1 MAVIYKVTNTTG
13 VDQFSIQEGTFDGPG
28 GFQAHTNLQLH
39 GYGYKHWGEKFDNNF
54 YKLLEN
60 FACPEST
67 TIPGTPQTEA
77 DLLGVGSGSGINHPV
92 LGQLWFNTSTA
103 TKGLYV
109 NNGTTWDHIATTASI
124 SSISYDKATA
134 DATFVKKAGDT
145 IAGGLLITGG
155 HITGYNPGGTYNPNL
170 GPHFVFRAGTDEGG
184 VGTTTNVVF
193 GLGATNGIAANP
205 HIDFHS
211 SGGGN
216 NGDSRI
222 VASGGNPLAAD
233 QGNLTLTGN
242 VYVTQHPPAGNV
254 PTDNLKIATKYYVDT
269 QAPAGFPSGTTLP
282 FYQAAAPTGWTQNT
296 TYNDY
301 MLRVVNT
308 VGGGSGGT
316 DSPILNNKVSSH
328 THTFADSTST
338 TSASGAHTHNG
349 VSGIG
354 WVGRPPYGNSL
365 TGSDTAGS
373 GSEQAIGPGDFTA
386 MSAAPTHTHT
396 VAVSGTTATNAGA
409 LNWTPKYLN
418 VIICSKN

>member
-1 MAVIYKVTNTTG
+1 MAVIYKVTNTSG

-39 GYGYKHWGEKFDNNF
+39 GYGYKQWGEKFDNNF

-60 FACPEST
+60 FACPQKVSL
-67 TIPGTPQTEA
+67 PVAPRGEA
-77 DLLGVGSGSGINHPV
+77 ELLGVGSGTGINHSV
-92 LGQLWFNTSTA
+92 VGQTWFNTTNNS
-103 TKGLYV
+103 LYV
-109 NNGTTWDHIATTASI
+109 NNGTGWNQLATTANI
-124 SSISYDKATA
+124 SSISYDQATA
-134 DATFVKKAGDT
+134 DARFVNVTGDIMT
-145 IAGGLLITGG
+145 GGLLITGG
-155 HITGYNPGGTYNPNL
+155 TIPGYNPGGSYNPNL

-216 NGDSRI
+216 NGDARI

-242 VYVTQHPPAGNV
+242 VFTDRHPAAGNV
-254 PTDNLKIATKYYVDT
+254 PADNLKVATKYYVDT

-282 FYQAAAPTGWTQNT
+282 FYQAAAPTGWTQNVT
-296 TYNDY
+296 FNDY

-308 VGGGSGGT
+308 AGGGSGGS
-316 DSPILNNKVSSH
+316 DSPILNNKV
-328 THTFADSTST
+328 T
-338 TSASGAHTHNG
+338 AHTHPASSVVTDPG
-349 VSGIG
+349 HHHTYTYQQTTQ
-354 WVGRPPYGNSL
+354 PQ
-365 TGSDTAGS
+365 S
-373 GSEQAIGPGDFTA
+373 GSATQCWYGTSTQNTGNATTGITVATTISNNG
-386 MSAAPTHTHT
+386 SAA
-396 VAVSGTTATNAGA
+396 
-409 LNWTPKYLN
+409 NWTPQYLN